1 MINQA
6 TYKYREKR
14 MTDYFR
20 KKVHYK
26 DIIATFDDILIK
38 PGYTDFQP
46 TEVDISSNLGKYHLN
61 IPIIS
66 AAMDTVTEEEM
77 AIKMA
82 LLGGLGVLHRN
93 CSYEKQL
100 EMCRKVKFAR
110 SFVIEEV
117 ATINVNARVS
127 EAKYLMETYKISGV
141 MVIGDDKKVCG
152 IFTKRDIPYNEREV
166 RTGFVKD
173 YMTKDVI
180 SIKSG
185 ASRAQAL
192 KTLYE
197 NRIEKLPILEDG
209 YLKGLITKKDLK
221 PEFPNASI
229 DDEGRLLCALGLS
242 PKFPESSHAQEMLK
256 ELDKYVDIFFI
267 DVADYF
273 KKTDI
278 EGTIK
283 LMKLLKSDFVLGNI
297 GTYQAAEFI
306 LTKCDFSDKF
316 IGLKVG
322 MGSGSICTT
331 SIQTGVGAPTLF
343 ATAQVAD
350 AIKDYN
356 PDINIIADGGLKNP
370 GDLPKAISVGADLM
384 MSGHFFA
391 GCTESPGYIDT
402 IQGRKVKVYRGMGS
416 KEARAAGFVSDR
428 YIEGSKNLAE
438 GISGYIPYFGDLD
451 GVIQSLREGL
461 INGMI
466 YSGAKNLNDLKKVDI
481 GIITPFGQQ
490 ETRTHDLI

>member
-1 MINQA
+1 
-6 TYKYREKR
+6 

-20 KKVHYK
+20 KKVHYE
-26 DIIATFDDILIK
+26 DIIATFDDVLIK
-38 PGYTDFQP
+38 PGYTDFSP
-46 TEVDISSNLGKYHLN
+46 NEVDISTKLGKYHLN

-66 AAMDTVTEEEM
+66 AAMDTVTEEVM

-93 CSYEKQL
+93 CNYEKQI

-117 ATINVNARVS
+117 ATISVKAKVS
-127 EAKYLMETYKISGV
+127 EAKYLMETYGISGV
-141 MVIGDDKKVCG
+141 MVVQDDNKVCG
-152 IFTKRDIPYNEREV
+152 IFTKRDIPFNEREI
-166 RTGFVKD
+166 RHGYVKD
-173 YMTKDVI
+173 FMTKDVI
-180 SIKSG
+180 SIKPGVKRSE
-185 ASRAQAL
+185 AL
-192 KTLYE
+192 KMLYE
-197 NRIEKLPILEDG
+197 NRIEKLPILDDG

-229 DDEGRLLCALGLS
+229 DEEGRLLCALGLS
-242 PKFPESSHAQEMLK
+242 PKFPESSQTQETLK

-267 DVADYF
+267 DVADYY
-273 KKTDI
+273 KKADI
-278 EGTIK
+278 EGTKK
-283 LMKLLKSDFVLGNI
+283 LMKLLESDFVLGNI
-297 GTYQAAEFI
+297 GTYEAAEFL
-306 LTKCDFSDKF
+306 LTKCDFSENF

-350 AIKDYN
+350 AVKDYN
-356 PDINIIADGGLKNP
+356 PKITVIADGGLKNP
-370 GDLPKAISVGADLM
+370 GDLPKALSVGADLM

-416 KEARAAGFVSDR
+416 KEARASGFVSDR

-438 GISGYIPYFGDLD
+438 GVSAYIPYVGDID
-451 GVIQSLREGL
+451 GVIQSLKEGL
-461 INGMI
+461 TNGMI
-466 YSGAKNLNDLKKVDI
+466 YSGARTVQDMKKVDI

>member
-1 MINQA
+1 
-6 TYKYREKR
+6 

-20 KKVHYK
+20 KKVHYE
-26 DIIATFDDILIK
+26 DIIATFDDVLIK
-38 PGYTDFQP
+38 PGYTDFSP
-46 TEVDISSNLGKYHLN
+46 NEVDISTKLGKYHLN
-61 IPIIS
+61 IPIMS
-66 AAMDTVTEEEM
+66 AAMDTVTEDVM

-93 CSYEKQL
+93 CPYEKQI

-117 ATINVNARVS
+117 ATISVNAKVS
-127 EAKYLMETYKISGV
+127 EAKYLMETYGISGV
-141 MVIGDDKKVCG
+141 MVVQDDNKVCG
-152 IFTKRDIPYNEREV
+152 IFTTRDIPFTEREI
-166 RTGFVKD
+166 RNGHVKD
-173 YMTKDVI
+173 FMTKDVI
-180 SIKSG
+180 SIKPGVKRSE
-185 ASRAQAL
+185 AL
-192 KTLYE
+192 KILYE
-197 NRIEKLPILEDG
+197 NRIEKLPILDDG

-229 DDEGRLLCALGLS
+229 DEEGRLLCALGLS
-242 PKFPESSHAQEMLK
+242 PKLPESSQAQEMLK

-273 KKTDI
+273 KKADI
-278 EGTIK
+278 EGTKK
-283 LMKLLKSDFVLGNI
+283 LMKLLDSDFVLGNI
-297 GTYQAAEFI
+297 GTYEAAEFL
-306 LTKCDFSDKF
+306 LTKCDFSDNF

-331 SIQTGVGAPTLF
+331 SIQTGVGAPTIF

-350 AIKDYN
+350 AVKDYN
-356 PDINIIADGGLKNP
+356 PNITVIADGGFKNP
-370 GDLPKAISVGADLM
+370 GDLPKALSVGADLM

-391 GCTESPGYIDT
+391 GCTESPGYVDT

-416 KEARAAGFVSDR
+416 KEARASGFVSDR

-438 GISGYIPYFGDLD
+438 GVSGYIPYVGDID
-451 GVIQSLREGL
+451 GVIQSLKEGL
-461 INGMI
+461 TNGMI
-466 YSGAKNLNDLKKVDI
+466 YSGARTVQDMKNVDI

-490 ETRTHDLI
+490 ETKTHNLI